1 MKRIFVAILAITLL
15 IPMLCFAA
23 GTRQDRVTT
32 EVYAVNTVYEEIVTS
47 GETHYQVVK
56 EIPLKNQLGWAGTG
70 SNTGASPMQVL
81 DLSKMVIDG
90 YFTFQFKSIST
101 ATGAAIAG
109 TTIGLVWRGSNEDKP
124 SSWVQAT
131 ANTVFSNVDVN
142 TGITDVAYDIN
153 DITGVTPF
161 KYVRFEW
168 IVSGASPTAAV
179 GVGNDSGIT
188 PVGKLFI
195 R

>member
-1 MKRIFVAILAITLL
+1 
-15 IPMLCFAA
+15 MLCFAA

-47 GETHYQVVK
+47 GETRWQTVSVIPQKTQMGISGTSPTQV
-56 EIPLKNQLGWAGTG
+56 I
-70 SNTGASPMQVL
+70 
-81 DLSKMVIDG
+81 DLSSLVIDG
-90 YFTFQFKSIST
+90 YFTFQFKSITGVTDAPLGVSG
-101 ATGAAIAG
+101 ATIS
-109 TTIGLVWRGSNEDKP
+109 VHWRGSNEDKP

-131 ANTVFSNVDVN
+131 QNTIVDAINVFS
-142 TGITDVAYDIN
+142 GITNVAYDIN

-161 KYVRFEW
+161 NYFRIEY
-168 IVSGASPTAAV
+168 TAGTAT
-179 GVGNDSGIT
+179 GVT